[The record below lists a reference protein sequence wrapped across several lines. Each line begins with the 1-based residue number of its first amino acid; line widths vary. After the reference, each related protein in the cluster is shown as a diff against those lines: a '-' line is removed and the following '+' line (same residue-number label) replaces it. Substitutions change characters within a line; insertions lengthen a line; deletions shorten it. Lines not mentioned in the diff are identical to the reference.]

1 MKLAAGSRY
10 RLTDEN
16 AFAELQSGK
25 LEIYAVTRQ
34 ENSFHQAYLFE
45 IGSGGAAFPSMD
57 EFDEIDIMLYA
68 VEDSE
73 FTQRPFADTPVN
85 FLLPLMRAWFER
97 LITLPWLR
105 FLADRGDDALIT
117 WLNGSVLSDV
127 GTDKDALLKE
137 FTHNA
142 SIFAM
147 LLSARFKSTDKKLAH
162 RIKSGEKQKRL
173 IVDETVRNLLGEDTL
188 PTEDEVTT
196 NVRLDEAAFI
206 VRLALKKLSMPVRD
220 VRISPDM
227 IKNLDQVVILHRMA
241 QKGSMSLRLITL
253 EQGWHKND
261 CGVIIGYYGEKKE
274 LALLFLEGEKNY
286 RLVTRSR
293 PAGISVTQEIADQV
307 DKSAFLCYAGLPV
320 QQLSIRDL
328 LKFMLRQTK
337 ERDWH
342 TIILASVVAGLIPL
356 ITPIITETMFQ
367 DLIPILDREGL
378 ATVAQVAM
386 VSGFTT
392 AALTI
397 VRSIALL
404 RFSVYTDMS
413 AEAAMVARILTLPT
427 QFFRKFQSGDIAQ
440 RMMGM
445 TQIQTLLSSEMST
458 TLLNFLFAFW
468 NLFIMCWY
476 SVELTIIAVLI
487 WAVYTGLI
495 AWLLRRMV
503 LFRENMIF
511 AQNKTSGILQQI
523 FTGLPKFRMH
533 GAESKAYRLWGN
545 QFANEWK
552 WNYSARWQRN
562 HATILTA
569 VQPILLSLALYYYVF
584 DDISEAMLIGNTK
597 GVITYASFLAFQ
609 AAYSAFNTSLAAAV
623 PSLEEFCVLYPLF
636 KNLKP
641 ILEAE
646 PEITEEK
653 IDADVLTGA
662 LAVRHLSFTYSEEIP
677 NVLNDIS
684 FDIAAGEHVAIV
696 GKSGCGKSTLIR
708 LLLGFEKPRSGAVY
722 YDGQD
727 LSELSL
733 SSVRTQLG
741 VVLQGGQL
749 MTGDIFRNII
759 GMSNLT
765 LDDAWEAARAAGIE
779 EDIKQMPMQMN
790 TIISE
795 GSSNI
800 SGGQRQR
807 ILIARA
813 LAMKPAIVIFDEA
826 TSALDNRT
834 QAIVTESLNKLKA
847 TRIVVAHRLSTIRNA
862 DRIIV
867 LDGGRIAETGTF
879 DELVDKGGLFAS
891 FVKRQVI

>member
-10 RLTDEN
+10 RLTDGDT
-16 AFAELQSGK
+16 FAELQKGK
-25 LEIYAVTRQ
+25 LEIYAVTSQ
-34 ENSFHQAYLFE
+34 ENPFHQTYLIE
-45 IGSGGAAFPSMD
+45 IEPGGAAFPSMD
-57 EFDEIDIMLYA
+57 EFEEIEIMLYA

-73 FTQRPFADTPVN
+73 ITEKSFENTPVSVL
-85 FLLPLMRAWFER
+85 FPLMRAWFQK
-97 LITLPWLR
+97 LITVRWLR
-105 FLADRGDDALIT
+105 FFADRRDDTLMT
-117 WLNGSVLSDV
+117 WLDGSVLSDAS
-127 GTDKDALLKE
+127 TDKDALLE
-137 FTHNA
+137 AFVHNET
-142 SIFAM
+142 IFSM
-147 LLSARFKSTDKKLAH
+147 LLGMHFNSKDKKFA
-162 RIKSGEKQKRL
+162 RQVESSEKQKRR
-173 IVDETVRNLLGEDTL
+173 IVDETVRTLLGEDTL
-188 PTEDEVTT
+188 PPEDEITN

-220 VRISPDM
+220 VRIAPDM
-227 IKNLDQVVILHRMA
+227 VQRLDQVVILHRMA
-241 QKGSMSLRLITL
+241 QKGGMSLRLVTL
-253 EQGWHKND
+253 EKGWHTSD
-261 CGVIIGYYGEKKE
+261 SGVMIGYYGEKKE
-274 LALLFLEGEKNY
+274 LALIFPQTRENY
-286 RLVTRSR
+286 RLVTRSN
-293 PAGISVTQEIADQV
+293 PEGISVTQEIADKV
-307 DKSAFLCYAGLPV
+307 DNSAFLCYAGLPEH
-320 QQLSIRDL
+320 QLGIRDL

-337 ERDWH
+337 EQDWH
-342 TIILASVVAGLIPL
+342 TIILVSIVAGLIPL
-356 ITPIITETMFQ
+356 VTPIITETMFQ

-386 VSGFTT
+386 VTGFTT

-404 RFSVYTDMS
+404 RISIYTDMS
-413 AEAAMVARILTLPT
+413 AEAAMVARILTLPA
-427 QFFRKFQSGDIAQ
+427 QFFRKFQSGDLAQ

-445 TQIQTLLSSEMST
+445 TQIQSLLASELSGTLLS
-458 TLLNFLFAFW
+458 FLFAFW
-468 NLFIMCWY
+468 NLFLMCWY
-476 SVELTIIAVLI
+476 SLELTLIAIVI

-495 AWLLRRMV
+495 AWLLRRLI
-503 LFRENMIF
+503 LFRMNMIF
-511 AQNKTSGILQQI
+511 AQNKTSGVVQQI
-523 FTGLPKFRMH
+523 FTGLSKFRMH

-545 QFANEWK
+545 QFANEWQ
-552 WNYSARWQRN
+552 WNYAARWQGN

-569 VQPILLSLALYYYVF
+569 VQPILLSLAMYYYVF
-584 DDISEAMLIGNTK
+584 KDVSEAAILGNTE

-609 AAYSAFNTSLAAAV
+609 AAYTAFNTSLAMAV
-623 PSLEEFCVLYPLF
+623 PAFEELCVLYPLF
-636 KNLKP
+636 QNLKP
-641 ILEAE
+641 ILEAK

-653 IDADVLTGA
+653 IDADVLTGSI
-662 LAVRHLSFTYSEEIP
+662 AVRHLSFTYSEETP

-708 LLLGFEKPRSGAVY
+708 LLLGFEKPKSGAVY

-733 SSVRTQLG
+733 ASVRTQLG
-741 VVLQGGQL
+741 VVLQSGQL

-765 LDDAWEAARAAGIE
+765 LEDAWEAAKAAGVD
-779 EDIKQMPMQMN
+779 EDIRQMPMQMN
-790 TIISE
+790 TMISE
-795 GSSNI
+795 GSTNI

-834 QAIVTESLNKLKA
+834 QAIVTESLNHLKA
-847 TRIVVAHRLSTIRNA
+847 TRIVVAHRLSTIRDA

-867 LDGGRIAETGTF
+867 LDGGRIAESGTF
-879 DELVDKGGLFAS
+879 DELVDKGGLFSS